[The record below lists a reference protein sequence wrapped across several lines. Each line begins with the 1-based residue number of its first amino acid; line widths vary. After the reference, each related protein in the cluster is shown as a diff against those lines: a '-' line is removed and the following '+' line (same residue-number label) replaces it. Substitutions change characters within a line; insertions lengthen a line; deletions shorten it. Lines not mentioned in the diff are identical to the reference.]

1 MPIHTSWKSMARG
14 MVKTYCK
21 GGIKKGTNLKFADGK
36 SVRVCP
42 KARDVFYATVT
53 KIAGKGGETKPK
65 PKTNPKSKK
74 KKKSFKESTVIMW
87 YMKKKGLI

>member
-1 MPIHTSWKSMARG
+1 MARG

-36 SVRVCP
+36 TVRVCP

-53 KIAGKGGETKPK
+53 KTAGKGGETKPR
-65 PKTNPKSKK
+65 PKAKK
-74 KKKSFKESTVIMW
+74 KAKKKSFKESAQIMW
-87 YMKKKGLI
+87 YMKRKGLI